1 MKSLAMVLG
10 TAALP
15 IAVLSLTMLTPST
28 ASATTFSA
36 SGPCSLD
43 TTTGTSPVTVMQ
55 SCTSGSTSETYQGTA
70 NSSQGHLGTSITTTG
85 GPENQG
91 AIQSS
96 LASFITNVIFTPTA
110 SSTATTI
117 NVSLNLNIAGSLAG
131 ELNTGVGWTVFGG
144 GGAGG
149 FSFSMGSVV
158 QPGGVSI
165 NPPLP
170 PTHFETGIAYTSGGE
185 TLSTFSDKVSATATT
200 ALFTVGVGVL
210 VPININ
216 LRVDGG
222 ASLGATAK
230 ADFLNSLDFPLT
242 DIFNLP
248 DGFTVNDPDM
258 FIVNNDFLAPTS
270 ATPLPAALP
279 LFASGLGGL
288 GLLGWRRKKKA
299 AARGA

>member
-1 MKSLAMVLG
+1 MKSLATVLG

-15 IAVLSLTMLTPST
+15 IALLSLTMLTPPT
-28 ASATTFSA
+28 ASATTFTAIS
-36 SGPCSLD
+36 PCSL
-43 TTTGTSPVTVMQ
+43 TPTTGTSPVTIMQ
-55 SCTSGSTSETYQGTA
+55 SCTSASTGETYQGTA

-85 GPENQG
+85 GSTIQGHFEN
-91 AIQSS
+91 S
-96 LASFITNVIFTPTA
+96 LASFTTNVIFSPTA
-110 SSTATTI
+110 GSTATTI
-117 NVSLNLNIAGSLAG
+117 DVSLNLNLAGSLSGAT
-131 ELNTGVGWTVFGG
+131 NTGVDWTIFGG

-158 QPGGVSI
+158 EPGG
-165 NPPLP
+165 NPSNPGP
-170 PTHFETGIAYTSGGE
+170 PSHGETNITYTSGGE
-185 TLSTFSDKVSATATT
+185 SLSTFSDTVNATATT

-216 LRVDGG
+216 LRVDGV
-222 ASLGATAK
+222 ATLGATGS

-242 DIFNLP
+242 NIFNLP

-258 FIVNNDFLAPTS
+258 FIANNDFLVPTS

-288 GLLGWRRKKKA
+288 GFIGWRRKKKA
-299 AARGA
+299 ALAA

>member
-43 TTTGTSPVTVMQ
+43 TTTGTSPVTVVQ

-85 GPENQG
+85 GPANQA
-91 AIQSS
+91 AIESS
-96 LASFITNVIFTPTA
+96 LASFTTNVFFSPTA
-110 SSTATTI
+110 GSNATTI
-117 NVSLNLNIAGSLAG
+117 DVSLNLNIAGTLTG
-131 ELNTGVGWTVFGG
+131 QFNTAAAWTVFGG

-158 QPGGVSI
+158 QPGGDPS
-165 NPPLP
+165 NPIP
-170 PTHFETGIAYTSGGE
+170 PMHSETGIKLNPGSE
-185 TLSTFSDKVSATATT
+185 NLSTFSDTVNGTATT
-200 ALFTVGVGVL
+200 DLFTVGVGVL

-216 LRVDGG
+216 LRVNGG
-222 ASLGATAK
+222 AALGATGSAN
-230 ADFLNSLDFPLT
+230 FLNSLDFPLT

-248 DGFTVNDPDM
+248 PGFTVNDSDM
-258 FIVNNDFLAPTS
+258 FIVNNDFLSPTA

-279 LFASGLGGL
+279 LYASGLGAL

>member
-1 MKSLAMVLG
+1 MKSLARVLG

-15 IAVLSLTMLTPST
+15 IAVLSLTVLTPLA

-36 SGPCSLD
+36 SGPCSLT

-55 SCTSGSTSETYQGTA
+55 TCTSASTGETYQGTA

-85 GPENQG
+85 GSTNQG
-91 AIQSS
+91 AIESS
-96 LASFITNVIFTPTA
+96 LASFTTDVIFSPTA
-110 SSTATTI
+110 GSTLTNI
-117 NVSLNLNIAGSLAG
+117 DVSLNLNIAGSLSGAT
-131 ELNTGVGWTVFGG
+131 NTGVDWTIFGG

-149 FSFSMGSVV
+149 FSFSMVSGIN
-158 QPGGVSI
+158 PGG
-165 NPPLP
+165 NPSNPLP
-170 PTHFETGIAYTSGGE
+170 PSHSETNITYTSGGE
-185 TLSTFSDKVSATATT
+185 SLSTFSDTVDARATT

-222 ASLGATAK
+222 ATFGATGTAN
-230 ADFLNSLDFPLT
+230 FLNSLDFPLT

-248 DGFTVNDPDM
+248 AGFTVNDPDM
-258 FIVNNDFLAPTS
+258 FIVNNDFVAPTA
-270 ATPLPAALP
+270 ATPLPAGLP

-288 GLLGWRRKKKA
+288 GLLGWRRKRRA
-299 AARGA
+299 QALA